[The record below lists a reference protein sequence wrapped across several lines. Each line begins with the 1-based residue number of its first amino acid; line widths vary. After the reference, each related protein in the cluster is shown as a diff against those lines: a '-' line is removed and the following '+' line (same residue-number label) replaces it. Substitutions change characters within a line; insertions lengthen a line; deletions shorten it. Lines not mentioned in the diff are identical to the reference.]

1 VTTTEASALSV
12 GTVVGSWVAI
22 PEKDGSAVKDGDALM
37 LTVDETDTDDDVDE
51 DMEAVNDGDGEKHAV
66 ALTHADS
73 DGDALILK
81 DPLEHAESDGDAL
94 SEVDRDTLTV
104 AVTDGST
111 QVPDGADRPGVGHS
125 ARQAHIVK
133 FAEPGGQY
141 APVGQTLFPHAKT
154 EEMPVRLLKMPP
166 GQGRGATELSRQ

>member
-73 DGDALILK
+73 DGDALIL
-81 DPLEHAESDGDAL
+81 DDTLEHEESDGDAL
-94 SEVDRDTLTV
+94 TEADRDMLEV

-125 ARQAHIVK
+125 ARQAHMVK

-166 GQGRGATELSRQ
+166 GQGRGATELSGQ